1 MDSQKTV
8 EIKRRKIFAQK
19 RTVRGGTNFD
29 GISGFV
35 LQLNY

>member
-19 RTVRGGTNFD
+19 RTVRGGTIF
-29 GISGFV
+29 GGTSGFV
-35 LQLNY
+35 RQLNY